1 MSYHNRNQNGKSFR
15 NNNFVKKEQPSN
27 LCDVCLKEPFK
38 YKCSKCKNKAFKI
51 CSMDCYKQHNE
62 KGEHYVIAED
72 NKPDAVVEEDKE
84 SNEFQYLMQNEKI
97 QSLLKYNTVKYH
109 LHKIYQLLLLDHNS
123 IQEDTIKNRKDLEQV
138 IARYLS
144 CFRQNGVYRNVA
156 IEEFVQTCLEEI
168 SNHES
173 KLWWLLKEKFR
184 TKVII
189 IIRYIGFLY
198 FSIQGGGRAKKRA
211 TLDFFF
217 FNVEY

>member
-15 NNNFVKKEQPSN
+15 NNNFLKKEQPSN

-62 KGEHYVIAED
+62 KGEHYVIAEE
-72 NKPDAVVEEDKE
+72 NKPDAVVEDDKE

-173 KLWWLLKEKFR
+173 KL
-184 TKVII
+184 
-189 IIRYIGFLY
+189 
-198 FSIQGGGRAKKRA
+198 
-211 TLDFFF
+211 
-217 FNVEY
+217 